1 MIGVEYKH
9 NFKFIVIGSSGVGK
23 TSILKRLID
32 DEFSTENVSTIGV
45 EYMST
50 VLEIDGQ
57 PVKLQI
63 WDTAGQEKF
72 RSIAKSYFR
81 HSVGVILVYDITD
94 RKSFDELSLWLND
107 VHALCDPNAA
117 ITMIGNKLDL
127 ASQRVVSTSEA
138 QSFAT
143 THQLTYIETSARGGD
158 NVTEAFNRA
167 AKMVFDR
174 AEAGK
179 LSTKTVSVPQQ
190 ASTNSDT
197 SGSCCK

>member
-9 NFKFIVIGSSGVGK
+9 SFKFIVIGSSGVGK

-32 DEFSTENVSTIGV
+32 DQFSAENVSTIGV

-57 PVKLQI
+57 PIKLQI

-81 HSVGVILVYDITD
+81 HAVGVILVYDITD
-94 RKSFDELSLWLND
+94 RKSFDNLSLWLND

-127 ASQRVVSTSEA
+127 SSQRVVSLSEA
-138 QSFAT
+138 QTFAAS
-143 THQLTYIETSARGGD
+143 HQLTYIETSARGGD

-167 AKMVFDR
+167 AKLVYDR
-174 AEAGK
+174 AETGK
-179 LSTKTVSVPQQ
+179 LSSKTVTPPQAQ
-190 ASTNSDT
+190 KTDST
-197 SGSCCK
+197 GCCNK